1 MEKIDFRSKE
11 GLLKLNEFLSSDYEL
26 NYNDFI
32 DNLFHKVDVD
42 FINHYIN
49 TEINGMEIINRYDEF
64 LNDPR
69 DYIFQ
74 QEIDK
79 VQNNH
84 DKMIIVL
91 N

>member
-1 MEKIDFRSKE
+1 M
-11 GLLKLNEFLSSDYEL
+11 G
-26 NYNDFI
+26 
-32 DNLFHKVDVD
+32 
-42 FINHYIN
+42 
-49 TEINGMEIINRYDEF
+49 EIINIYDEF